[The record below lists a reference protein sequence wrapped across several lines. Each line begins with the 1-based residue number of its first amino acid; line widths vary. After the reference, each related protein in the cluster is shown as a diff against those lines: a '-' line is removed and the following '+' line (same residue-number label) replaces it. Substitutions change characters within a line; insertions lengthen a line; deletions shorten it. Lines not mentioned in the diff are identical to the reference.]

1 MNKLQLI
8 KQIIFSFLIFGLL
21 FSQESTEESS
31 ADDYTVAEQEI
42 FESIKKESDKKERKS
57 RRKMVTRDT
66 YESLATQTLITVGGI
81 FIAGNVSSDLL
92 TTYSTIALI
101 YPTTKLIQI
110 RKSDASKEVKAKRQQ
125 TVITASMIGSIP
137 IINVVATLVFMP
149 VVFASE
155 LIN

>member
-1 MNKLQLI
+1 MMA
-8 KQIIFSFLIFGLL
+8 SRLIFLTFMCGIL
-21 FSQESTEESS
+21 FAQESTDDSS
-31 ADDYTVAEQEI
+31 IDDYTAAEQEV

-66 YESLATQTLITVGGI
+66 YEALATQTLVTVGGI
-81 FIAGNVSSDLL
+81 FISANVSSDLF

-110 RKSDASKEVKAKRQQ
+110 RKSDATKEIKAKRQQ
-125 TVITASMIGSIP
+125 TVITASIIGSIP

-155 LIN
+155 VIN

>member
-1 MNKLQLI
+1 MMA
-8 KQIIFSFLIFGLL
+8 SRLIFLTFMCGIL
-21 FSQESTEESS
+21 FAQESTEDSS
-31 ADDYTVAEQEI
+31 VDDYTAAEQEV

-66 YESLATQTLITVGGI
+66 YEALATQTLVTVGGI
-81 FIAGNVSSDLL
+81 FISANVSSDLF
-92 TTYSTIALI
+92 TTYSAIALI

-110 RKSDASKEVKAKRQQ
+110 RKSDATKEIKAKRQQ
-125 TVITASMIGSIP
+125 TVITASIIGSIP

-155 LIN
+155 VIN

>member
-1 MNKLQLI
+1 MMA
-8 KQIIFSFLIFGLL
+8 SRLIFLTFMCGIL
-21 FSQESTEESS
+21 FAQESTEDSS
-31 ADDYTVAEQEI
+31 VDDYTAAEKEV

-66 YESLATQTLITVGGI
+66 YEALATQTLVTVGGI
-81 FIAGNVSSDLL
+81 FISANVSSDLF
-92 TTYSTIALI
+92 TTYSAIALI

-110 RKSDASKEVKAKRQQ
+110 RNSDATKKIKAKRQQ
-125 TVITASMIGSIP
+125 TVVTASIIGSIP

-155 LIN
+155 VIN

>member
-1 MNKLQLI
+1 MI
-8 KQIIFSFLIFGLL
+8 ASRLIFLTLMCGIL
-21 FSQESTEESS
+21 FAQESTDDSS
-31 ADDYTVAEQEI
+31 IDDYTAAEQEV

-101 YPTTKLIQI
+101 YPTTKLIKI
-110 RKSDASKEVKAKRQQ
+110 RNSDASKEVKAKRQQ

-149 VVFASE
+149 VAFASE

>member
-1 MNKLQLI
+1 MI
-8 KQIIFSFLIFGLL
+8 SRLIFLTLMCGIL
-21 FSQESTEESS
+21 FAQESTEDSS
-31 ADDYTVAEQEI
+31 IDDYTAAEQEV

-81 FIAGNVSSDLL
+81 FIAGNVSADLL

-101 YPTTKLIQI
+101 YPTTKLIKI
-110 RKSDASKEVKAKRQQ
+110 RNSDASKEVKAKRQQ

-137 IINVVATLVFMP
+137 IINVMATLVFMP

>member
-1 MNKLQLI
+1 MTI
-8 KQIIFSFLIFGLL
+8 RLIFLTTFMCGIL
-21 FSQESTEESS
+21 FAQESTDDSS
-31 ADDYTVAEQEI
+31 IDDYTAAEQEV

-66 YESLATQTLITVGGI
+66 YESLATQTLVTVGGI
-81 FIAGNVSSDLL
+81 FISANVSSDLF

-110 RKSDASKEVKAKRQQ
+110 RNSDATKKIKAKRQQ
-125 TVITASMIGSIP
+125 TVVTASIIGSIP

-155 LIN
+155 VIN

>member
-1 MNKLQLI
+1 MI
-8 KQIIFSFLIFGLL
+8 ASRLIFLTLMCGIL
-21 FSQESTEESS
+21 FAQESTEDSS
-31 ADDYTVAEQEI
+31 IDDYTAAEQEV

-81 FIAGNVSSDLL
+81 FIAGNVSADLL

-101 YPTTKLIQI
+101 YPTTKLIKI
-110 RKSDASKEVKAKRQQ
+110 RNSDASKEVKAKRQQ

-137 IINVVATLVFMP
+137 IINVMATLVFMP

>member
-1 MNKLQLI
+1 MALR
-8 KQIIFSFLIFGLL
+8 LIFLTTFMCGIL
-21 FSQESTEESS
+21 FAQESTDDSS
-31 ADDYTVAEQEI
+31 VDDYTAAEQEV

-101 YPTTKLIQI
+101 YPTTKLIKI
-110 RKSDASKEVKAKRQQ
+110 RNSDASKEVKAKRQQ

-137 IINVVATLVFMP
+137 IINVVATVVFMP

-155 LIN
+155 VINSID

>member
-1 MNKLQLI
+1 MMV
-8 KQIIFSFLIFGLL
+8 SRLIFLTLMCGIL
-21 FSQESTEESS
+21 FAQESTEDSS
-31 ADDYTVAEQEI
+31 IDDYTAAEQEV

-81 FIAGNVSSDLL
+81 FIAGNVSADLL

-101 YPTTKLIQI
+101 YPTTKLIKI
-110 RKSDASKEVKAKRQQ
+110 RNSDASKEVKAKRQQ

-137 IINVVATLVFMP
+137 IINVMATLVFMP

>member
-1 MNKLQLI
+1 MTI
-8 KQIIFSFLIFGLL
+8 RLIFLTTFMCGIL
-21 FSQESTEESS
+21 FAQESTDDSS
-31 ADDYTVAEQEI
+31 VDDYTAAEQEV

-66 YESLATQTLITVGGI
+66 YESLATQTLVTVGGI
-81 FIAGNVSSDLL
+81 FISANVSSDLF

-110 RKSDASKEVKAKRQQ
+110 RNSDATKKIKAKRQQ
-125 TVITASMIGSIP
+125 TVVTASIIGSIP

-149 VVFASE
+149 IVFASE
-155 LIN
+155 VIN

>member
-1 MNKLQLI
+1 MI
-8 KQIIFSFLIFGLL
+8 ASRLIFLTLMCGIL
-21 FSQESTEESS
+21 FAQESTDDSS
-31 ADDYTVAEQEI
+31 IDDYTAAEQEV

-101 YPTTKLIQI
+101 YPTTKLIKI
-110 RKSDASKEVKAKRQQ
+110 RNSDASKEVKAKRQQ

-137 IINVVATLVFMP
+137 IINVMATLVFMP

>member
-1 MNKLQLI
+1 MI
-8 KQIIFSFLIFGLL
+8 ASRLIFLTLMCGIL
-21 FSQESTEESS
+21 FAQESTDDSS
-31 ADDYTVAEQEI
+31 IDDYTAAEQEV

-101 YPTTKLIQI
+101 YPTTKLIKI
-110 RKSDASKEVKAKRQQ
+110 RNSDASKEVKAKRQQ

-137 IINVVATLVFMP
+137 IINVVATVVFIP

-155 LIN
+155 VINSID

>member
-1 MNKLQLI
+1 MCGI
-8 KQIIFSFLIFGLL
+8 L
-21 FSQESTEESS
+21 FAQESTDDSS
-31 ADDYTVAEQEI
+31 IDDYTAAEQEV

-101 YPTTKLIQI
+101 YPTTKLIKI
-110 RKSDASKEVKAKRQQ
+110 RNSDASKEVKAKRQQ
-125 TVITASMIGSIP
+125 TVITASMIGAIP
-137 IINVVATLVFMP
+137 IINVEATVAFIP

-155 LIN
+155 VINSID

>member
-1 MNKLQLI
+1 MI
-8 KQIIFSFLIFGLL
+8 ASRLIFLTLMCGIL
-21 FSQESTEESS
+21 FAQESTDDSS
-31 ADDYTVAEQEI
+31 IDDYTAAEQEV

-101 YPTTKLIQI
+101 YPTTKLIKI
-110 RKSDASKEVKAKRQQ
+110 RNSDASKEVKAKRQQ
-125 TVITASMIGSIP
+125 TVITASMIGAIP
-137 IINVVATLVFMP
+137 IINVVATVAFIT

-155 LIN
+155 VINSID

>member
-1 MNKLQLI
+1 MMA
-8 KQIIFSFLIFGLL
+8 SRLIFLTLMCGIL
-21 FSQESTEESS
+21 FAQESTDDSS
-31 ADDYTVAEQEI
+31 IDDYTAAEQEV

-101 YPTTKLIQI
+101 YPTTKLIKI
-110 RKSDASKEVKAKRQQ
+110 RNSDASKEVKAKRQQ
-125 TVITASMIGSIP
+125 TVITASMIGAIP
-137 IINVVATLVFMP
+137 IINVVATVAFIP

-155 LIN
+155 VINSID

>member
-1 MNKLQLI
+1 MI
-8 KQIIFSFLIFGLL
+8 ASRLIFLTLMCGIL
-21 FSQESTEESS
+21 FAQESTDDSS
-31 ADDYTVAEQEI
+31 IDDYTAAEQEV

-101 YPTTKLIQI
+101 YPTTKLIKI
-110 RKSDASKEVKAKRQQ
+110 RNSDASKEVKAKRQQ
-125 TVITASMIGSIP
+125 TVITASMIGTIP
-137 IINVVATLVFMP
+137 IINVVATVACPPF
-149 VVFASE
+149 FY
-155 LIN
+155 N

>member
-1 MNKLQLI
+1 MTI
-8 KQIIFSFLIFGLL
+8 RLIFLTTFMCGIL
-21 FSQESTEESS
+21 FAQESTDDSS
-31 ADDYTVAEQEI
+31 IDDYTAAEQEV

-66 YESLATQTLITVGGI
+66 YESLATQTLVTVGGI
-81 FIAGNVSSDLL
+81 FISANVSSDLF
-92 TTYSTIALI
+92 TTYSAIALI

-110 RKSDASKEVKAKRQQ
+110 RNSDATKKIKAKRQQ
-125 TVITASMIGSIP
+125 TVVTASIIGSIP

-155 LIN
+155 VIN

>member
-1 MNKLQLI
+1 MMI
-8 KQIIFSFLIFGLL
+8 SRLIFLTLMCGIL
-21 FSQESTEESS
+21 FAQESTEDSS
-31 ADDYTVAEQEI
+31 IDDYTAAEQEV

-81 FIAGNVSSDLL
+81 FIAGNVSADLL

-101 YPTTKLIQI
+101 YPTTKLIKI
-110 RKSDASKEVKAKRQQ
+110 RNSDASKEVKAKRQQ

-137 IINVVATLVFMP
+137 IINVMATLVFMP

>member
-1 MNKLQLI
+1 MMA
-8 KQIIFSFLIFGLL
+8 SRLIFLTLMCGILCA
-21 FSQESTEESS
+21 QESTDDSS
-31 ADDYTVAEQEI
+31 IDDYTAAEQEV

-101 YPTTKLIQI
+101 YPTTKLIKI
-110 RKSDASKEVKAKRQQ
+110 RNSDASKEVKAKRQQ

-137 IINVVATLVFMP
+137 IINVVATVVFIP

-155 LIN
+155 VINSID